1 MTAVPAVVIHMT
13 REPSIKSGTRS
24 LGKMAG
30 SDATTTAM
38 RLLPHG
44 EGVGVRGG
52 EEGLSLVG

>member
-1 MTAVPAVVIHMT
+1 VIHMT